1 MTAPKETW
9 QAEALAKYF
18 ALTAAARGGV
28 AAVGAAQQAVA
39 DLIAARR
46 AAEDDAKK
54 ADRFRATSAGDTR
67 REDERIRADQQEI
80 KRIEAALA
88 AAIQSRDELAASVAP
103 AAEIASRCGR
113 LLVRLGLLN
122 PEEILR

>member
-1 MTAPKETW
+1 MTAPKEAW
-9 QAEALAKYF
+9 QAEALGKYF

-28 AAVGAAQQAVA
+28 SAVGAAQQAVA
-39 DLIAARR
+39 DLLAARR

-67 REDERIRADQQEI
+67 REDERIRADEREVA
-80 KRIEAALA
+80 RINGALEAA
-88 AAIQSRDELAASVAP
+88 IKSRDELAARVAP

-122 PEEILR
+122 PEEI